1 MMRGETITAARRFVA
16 VLLFAAAGQIAWGQ
30 TGGPPPNGPNQ
41 NPGSLKRIPIPR
53 PTNLTKYV
61 KDQNALVILG
71 KALFWDMQTGSDG
84 RQACASCHFHAGADH
99 RAQNQLSNPS
109 GTFSPNHLL
118 TLDEFPFHVVA
129 NTADNR
135 SAVLRDTAA
144 IAGSAGLFRRMFV
157 DIVLGS
163 AADNGFDSADLPA
176 FSLGGVNV
184 RQVGVRN
191 APTVINAVF
200 NFRNFW
206 DGRASNIFSGMTPFG
221 DSDLAMN
228 AVVASNGQLA
238 PEQVRIDNSSLA
250 SQAVGPPNNNLEM
263 SYDGRAWPK
272 LGKKMLSVSPLA
284 KQQVAP
290 DDSVLGPL
298 ANQSGRGLLPQYTYL
313 SLVQNAFQPEYWSSE
328 QLVDAAGNV
337 LSGRKAPAANTNEFT
352 QAEFNFAVF
361 WGLAI
366 QAYESTLVSDNSRF
380 DQFSEGNNQ
389 ALTAEEQRGLNLFR
403 RNDCTECHTGAEFTA
418 ASFSSVARQGAVQ
431 RARNGAGRDTGF
443 FRTGVRPIAEDVGLG
458 ADNLFGTPFSLAV
471 AQSGVARTV
480 VDGIFKTPD
489 LRNVEFTGP
498 YFHNGGQ
505 ATLDHVV
512 EFYSRGGDFPAD
524 GNIGPGVRRLN
535 LSPDD
540 RAALV
545 VFLKS
550 LSDDRVQFE
559 RAPFDHP
566 ELCVPIGQ
574 DAVRP
579 SNVLKLDG
587 SDSRYSLSAADKWAA
602 IPVVGRDGN
611 AVQLQTF
618 EELLLGVG
626 ADGTRAHTLTDA
638 CIIP

>member
-1 MMRGETITAARRFVA
+1 MMRGETIKAARRFGA
-16 VLLFAAAGQIAWGQ
+16 VLLFAVAGQIAWGQ

-41 NPGSLKRIPIPR
+41 NPGSLKRVPIPK
-53 PTNLTKYV
+53 PTNLAKYV
-61 KDQNALVILG
+61 KDQSALVALG
-71 KALFWDMQTGSDG
+71 KALFWDMEAGSDG

-99 RAQNQLSNPS
+99 RSQNQLSNPS

-157 DIVLGS
+157 DIVPGG
-163 AADNGFDSADLPA
+163 AGDNGFDSADLPA
-176 FSLGGVNV
+176 FSLGGVIV

-191 APTVINAVF
+191 TPTVINAIF

-221 DSDLAMN
+221 DSDPALN
-228 AVVASNGQLA
+228 ALVASNGQLA
-238 PEQVRIDNSSLA
+238 PEQVRIDNASLA

-263 SYDGRAWPK
+263 SYDGRTWPK
-272 LGKKMLSVSPLA
+272 LGKKMLSLSPLA

-298 ANQSGRGLLPQYTYL
+298 ANQAGRGLLPQYTYL
-313 SLVQNAFQPEYWSSE
+313 SLVQNAFPPEYWSSD
-328 QLVDAAGNV
+328 QLVDAGGNM
-337 LSGRKAPAANTNEFT
+337 LGGRKAPAANTNEFT
-352 QAEFNFAVF
+352 QAEFNFAMF
-361 WGLAI
+361 WGVAI

-380 DQFSEGNNQ
+380 DQFSEGNSQ
-389 ALTAEEQRGLNLFR
+389 ALTAQEQRGLNLFR
-403 RNDCTECHTGAEFTA
+403 RSDCTECHTGAEFTA
-418 ASFSSVARQGAVQ
+418 ASFSSVLRAGAVQ
-431 RARNGAGRDTGF
+431 RVGNGAGRDTGF
-443 FRTGVRPIAEDVGLG
+443 FRTGVRPIAEDIGPG
-458 ADNLFGTPFSLAV
+458 ADNQFGTPFSQAV
-471 AQSGVARTV
+471 AQFGVARTV

-505 ATLDHVV
+505 ATLDQVV
-512 EFYSRGGDFPAD
+512 DFYNRGGDFPAD
-524 GNIGPGVRRLN
+524 GNLGPGVRRLN
-535 LSPDD
+535 LLPDD
-540 RAALV
+540 HAALV
-545 VFLKS
+545 AFLKS

-574 DAVRP
+574 DVARTP
-579 SNVLKLDG
+579 SVLQLDG

-626 ADGTRAHTLTDA
+626 GDGIRAHTLTDA
-638 CIIP
+638 CTIP